1 MPVSICQISVSAT
14 SLLAHADLADSAE
27 AGVNETFAICVR
39 NLYSAYANPA
49 DARGNALPRAGGRH
63 QAGHYTDTGDA
74 HLRGIYSA
82 APLLSAAALLCNSD

>member
-1 MPVSICQISVSAT
+1 MSAT

-49 DARGNALPRAGGRH
+49 DARENALPRAEFGLAQQIKFVEVCDYGVSVV
-63 QAGHYTDTGDA
+63 AGLVPATS
-74 HLRGIYSA
+74 RR
-82 APLLSAAALLCNSD
+82 